1 MTEVLS
7 RPLEHRLSSAT
18 LDGHY
23 EEKRKSNVEYSED
36 EKKAKIM
43 SLKKKAMSS
52 SQKLRHSM
60 KKGRRSSKVM
70 SISIADERDPEE
82 VQAVDAFRQLLILE
96 ELLPSQH
103 DDYHMMLRFLKA
115 RKFDV
120 EKAKQMWADMLRW
133 RKEFGADT
141 ILEDFEFEE
150 AGKVAECYPQG
161 YHGVDKEGRPVY
173 IERLGQIDVNR
184 LMQVTTMDRFIK
196 NHVREF
202 EKNFAVK
209 FPGWLNC
216 YPSATLIRAQQFLMC
231 KGWYDFEFEEAGKV
245 AECYPQG
252 YHGVD
257 KEGRPVYIERLG
269 QIDVNRLM
277 QVTTM
282 DRFIK
287 NHVREFEKNFAV
299 KFPACSIATKCHIDQ
314 STTILDVQ
322 GVGMKQFSKAARDLI
337 GQLQKIDGDN
347 YPETLCRMFII
358 NAGPGFRLL
367 WSTVKS
373 FLDPKTTA
381 KIHVLGNKYQSKLL
395 EVIDASELPE
405 FFGGTCQCEG
415 GCMKADKGPWKDD
428 EVMKMVQSG
437 VGWCGNL
444 NLNHLEAEEKM
455 MICEDDTM
463 YTKKQES
470 FKDEGR
476 TLSRKI
482 SRARIEHPTL
492 SPVCEE
498 LPPMML
504 PLSPNIEGVFV
515 MQTPG
520 SPYSCDVPMVE
531 KAIDAICQS
540 KGSRDENVAIT
551 KAIVNASNGSNPPL
565 FGGVMALVMS
575 IATMLRVSRNMPKK
589 VLGATLGAQSTSKI
603 QAQQLSKISME
614 AVSAAEYASSTK
626 RLSDIE
632 EKVIAILTKPAEMP
646 ADKEEMLKTAV
657 SRVSALE
664 EELAATKK
672 ALQETLERQEEI
684 MAYIEKKKKK
694 KSKRLFRW

>member
-43 SLKKKAMSS
+43 SLKKKAMSA

-209 FPGWLNC
+209 FP
-216 YPSATLIRAQQFLMC
+216 
-231 KGWYDFEFEEAGKV
+231 
-245 AECYPQG
+245 
-252 YHGVD
+252 
-257 KEGRPVYIERLG
+257 
-269 QIDVNRLM
+269 
-277 QVTTM
+277 
-282 DRFIK
+282 
-287 NHVREFEKNFAV
+287 
-299 KFPACSIATKCHIDQ
+299 ACSIAAKCHIDQ

-463 YTKKQES
+463 YTKES

-492 SPVCEE
+492 SPVREE

-504 PLSPNIEGVFV
+504 P
-515 MQTPG
+515 TPG

-694 KSKRLFRW
+694 KSKI

>member
-7 RPLEHRLSSAT
+7 RPLEHRLSSPT

-36 EKKAKIM
+36 EKKAKII
-43 SLKKKAMSS
+43 SLKKKAMSA

-60 KKGRRSSKVM
+60 KKGRRSSKVI

-82 VQAVDAFRQLLILE
+82 VQAVDAFRQLLVLE
-96 ELLPSQH
+96 ELLPSHH

-120 EKAKQMWADMLRW
+120 EKAKQMWVDMLQW
-133 RKEFGADT
+133 RKEFAADT

-150 AGKVAECYPQG
+150 A
-161 YHGVDKEGRPVY
+161 D
-173 IERLGQIDVNR
+173 
-184 LMQVTTMDRFIK
+184 
-196 NHVREF
+196 
-202 EKNFAVK
+202 
-209 FPGWLNC
+209 
-216 YPSATLIRAQQFLMC
+216 
-231 KGWYDFEFEEAGKV
+231 KV

-299 KFPACSIATKCHIDQ
+299 KFPACSIAAKCHIDQ

-415 GCMKADKGPWKDD
+415 GCMKADKGPWKDA
-428 EVMKMVQSG
+428 EILKMVQSG
-437 VGWCGNL
+437 AGWCGNL
-444 NLNHLEAEEKM
+444 SLNHLDAEEKM

-463 YTKKQES
+463 HTK
-470 FKDEGR
+470 
-476 TLSRKI
+476 TL
-482 SRARIEHPTL
+482 
-492 SPVCEE
+492 
-498 LPPMML
+498 
-504 PLSPNIEGVFV
+504 
-515 MQTPG
+515 G
-520 SPYSCDVPMVE
+520 SAYSCDVPMVE

-540 KGSRDENVAIT
+540 KGLPDENVTIT

-565 FGGVMALVMS
+565 YGGIMALVMS

-603 QAQQLSKISME
+603 QAQQLSEISVE
-614 AVSAAEYASSTK
+614 AVSVAEYVSSTK

>member
-43 SLKKKAMSS
+43 SLKKKAMSA

-115 RKFDV
+115 RKFEV

-209 FPGWLNC
+209 FP
-216 YPSATLIRAQQFLMC
+216 
-231 KGWYDFEFEEAGKV
+231 
-245 AECYPQG
+245 
-252 YHGVD
+252 
-257 KEGRPVYIERLG
+257 
-269 QIDVNRLM
+269 
-277 QVTTM
+277 
-282 DRFIK
+282 
-287 NHVREFEKNFAV
+287 
-299 KFPACSIATKCHIDQ
+299 ACSIAAKCHIDQ

-437 VGWCGNL
+437 AGWCGNL

-463 YTKKQES
+463 YTK
-470 FKDEGR
+470 
-476 TLSRKI
+476 
-482 SRARIEHPTL
+482 
-492 SPVCEE
+492 
-498 LPPMML
+498 
-504 PLSPNIEGVFV
+504 
-515 MQTPG
+515 TPG

-531 KAIDAICQS
+531 NAIDAICQS

-646 ADKEEMLKTAV
+646 ADKEEMLKTAI

-672 ALQETLERQEEI
+672 ALKETLERQEEI

-694 KSKRLFRW
+694 KSKVTQKKGKVKGILLL

>member
-43 SLKKKAMSS
+43 SLKKKAMSA

-141 ILEDFEFEE
+141 ILE
-150 AGKVAECYPQG
+150 
-161 YHGVDKEGRPVY
+161 
-173 IERLGQIDVNR
+173 
-184 LMQVTTMDRFIK
+184 
-196 NHVREF
+196 
-202 EKNFAVK
+202 
-209 FPGWLNC
+209 
-216 YPSATLIRAQQFLMC
+216 
-231 KGWYDFEFEEAGKV
+231 DFEFEEAGKV

-504 PLSPNIEGVFV
+504 P
-515 MQTPG
+515 TPG

-694 KSKRLFRW
+694 KSKVTQKKGK

>member
-7 RPLEHRLSSAT
+7 RTLEHRLSSAT

-23 EEKRKSNVEYSED
+23 EEKRKSNAEYSED
-36 EKKAKIM
+36 KKKAKIM
-43 SLKKKAMSS
+43 SLKKKAMSA

-60 KKGRRSSKVM
+60 KKGRSSKVM

-82 VQAVDAFRQLLILE
+82 VQAVDAFRQLLVLE

-133 RKEFGADT
+133 RKDFGVDT

-150 AGKVAECYPQG
+150 AGKLTECYPQG

-184 LMQVTTMDRFIK
+184 LMQVTTMDRF
-196 NHVREF
+196 V
-202 EKNFAVK
+202 
-209 FPGWLNC
+209 
-216 YPSATLIRAQQFLMC
+216 
-231 KGWYDFEFEEAGKV
+231 
-245 AECYPQG
+245 
-252 YHGVD
+252 
-257 KEGRPVYIERLG
+257 
-269 QIDVNRLM
+269 
-277 QVTTM
+277 
-282 DRFIK
+282 K

-299 KFPACSIATKCHIDQ
+299 KFPACSIAAKYHIDQ
-314 STTILDVQ
+314 STAILDVQ

-395 EVIDASELPE
+395 EVIDASQLPD
-405 FFGGTCQCEG
+405 FFGGTCHCEG
-415 GCMKADKGPWKDD
+415 GCMKADKGPWKDA
-428 EVMKMVQSG
+428 EVMQMVQSG
-437 VGWCGNL
+437 DGWCGNL
-444 NLNHLEAEEKM
+444 NLNHSDAEEKV
-455 MICEDDTM
+455 MICEDDTT
-463 YTKKQES
+463 YPKKQDS
-470 FKDEGR
+470 FKGEVQLACDEGH

-482 SRARIEHPTL
+482 SRGRIEHPTL
-492 SPVCEE
+492 SPVREE
-498 LPPMML
+498 LPSMKL
-504 PLSPNIEGVFV
+504 PI
-515 MQTPG
+515 PG

-531 KAIDAICQS
+531 KVIDAICHS
-540 KGSRDENVAIT
+540 KGLTDENLLMP
-551 KAIVNASNGSNPPL
+551 KAVINASNGSNPPL
-565 FGGVMALVMS
+565 FGSIVALVMS
-575 IATMLRVSRNMPKK
+575 IATTLHVNRNMPRK
-589 VLGATLGAQSTSKI
+589 VLGATVGGTRPTNLGAHQI
-603 QAQQLSKISME
+603 SKISME
-614 AVSAAEYASSTK
+614 ALSTAEYDSTAK

-632 EKVIAILTKPAEMP
+632 EKVIAILTNPAEIP
-646 ADKEEMLKTAV
+646 ADKDEMLKSAV
-657 SRVSALE
+657 SHVSALE

-672 ALQETLERQEEI
+672 ALLETLERQEEI

-694 KSKRLFRW
+694 SKTKKA